1 LRQFIG
7 SLIQTLSKIKT
18 PAGETEVF
26 KNLLPGSLVLRI
38 LFNPDFKAVFSDIG
52 CNSQVLDQNEKK
64 LIDIRF

>member
-26 KNLLPGSLVLRI
+26 KNLLPGFLV
-38 LFNPDFKAVFSDIG
+38 FKDIIQPG
-52 CNSQVLDQNEKK
+52 
-64 LIDIRF
+64 F